1 MALARSASAG
11 GLSIN
16 TGAANLFG
24 STSQPAASGGLFG
37 SAAAKPATPTTTTTT
52 TAAGTL
58 FGAPASTP
66 VTTTAP
72 AANMFGAAAATSAPA
87 AGGLFGQSAAAT
99 APKPSLF
106 GAPAAATSA
115 PAAGGLFG
123 GAAAATSA
131 PAAGG
136 LFGGAPAAT
145 AAPATGGLFGG
156 APAASTAAP
165 ASGGLFGGGGSA
177 AAPAPAS
184 GGMFGASTAGASAA
198 PAAAGGMFGAST
210 AAAPAAA
217 SGGLFGNSMARPA
230 AATQQPGQGQGQVV
244 PGVRID
250 LSNLKGTTRFND
262 LQEGLQSTI
271 IEIDS
276 KIQSYIEQKN
286 QVEAFLPAHGESLE
300 AIPGDVKFVA
310 RKYDGVSAA
319 MASDLQA
326 IQSLRETV
334 KEDAEHA
341 QLSFKALDNQKLPA
355 QFHTSG
361 LWSGPGKK
369 AGGRQDSE
377 RERGA
382 ATAEN
387 GRTDLIN
394 YFSDTGDDIGTQLR
408 KMESNLGEIEVHMYS
423 VQAGLLEQLQRI
435 TASSGS
441 SSGAGANGD
450 AGNSADSKVA
460 ELAAVLRDFEE
471 SILTVA
477 SVVGSA
483 RESMTGLQLGGFL
496 GRR

>member
-1 MALARSASAG
+1 
-11 GLSIN
+11 
-16 TGAANLFG
+16 
-24 STSQPAASGGLFG
+24 
-37 SAAAKPATPTTTTTT
+37 
-52 TAAGTL
+52 
-58 FGAPASTP
+58 
-66 VTTTAP
+66 
-72 AANMFGAAAATSAPA
+72 
-87 AGGLFGQSAAAT
+87 
-99 APKPSLF
+99 
-106 GAPAAATSA
+106 
-115 PAAGGLFG
+115 
-123 GAAAATSA
+123 
-131 PAAGG
+131 
-136 LFGGAPAAT
+136 
-145 AAPATGGLFGG
+145 
-156 APAASTAAP
+156 
-165 ASGGLFGGGGSA
+165 
-177 AAPAPAS
+177 
-184 GGMFGASTAGASAA
+184 
-198 PAAAGGMFGAST
+198 
-210 AAAPAAA
+210 
-217 SGGLFGNSMARPA
+217 MARPA
-230 AATQQPGQGQGQVV
+230 ATTQQPSQGQGQVV

-271 IEIDS
+271 VEIDS

-300 AIPGDVKFVA
+300 TIPGDVKFVA

-326 IQSLRETV
+326 IQSLRETA

-394 YFSDTGDDIGTQLR
+394 YFSDTGDDIGAQLR